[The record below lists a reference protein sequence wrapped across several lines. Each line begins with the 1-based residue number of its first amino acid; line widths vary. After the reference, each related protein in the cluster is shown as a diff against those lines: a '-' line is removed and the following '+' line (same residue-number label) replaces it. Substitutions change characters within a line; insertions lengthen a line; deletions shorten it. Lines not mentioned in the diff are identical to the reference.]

1 MKLLLKDISRLIG
14 KKISRPTKVDVI
26 GETDRKK
33 WQSMKM
39 ILLTRVEMI
48 NINSQWN
55 FIKQI

>member
-48 NINSQWN
+48 NINSQ
-55 FIKQI
+55 